1 MKKLMITLGMFAT
14 FCTTEAKVTLPA
26 LFTDNMVLQQKSD
39 IILRGH
45 STNRKEVMVIT
56 GWDKHIYMAQTD
68 KQGNWKTEISTPS
81 AGGPYEISF
90 CDGEE
95 LTLHNIMIG
104 ELWLCSGQS
113 NMEMPVGD
121 WGKVLN
127 YENEIREA
135 TYPDIRLF
143 KVKKETSLTPKE
155 DLSPTQG
162 EWQECTPQS
171 VNSFSAVGYFFARQL
186 QQKLKTPI
194 GVIDCSWGG
203 TPAEAW
209 TSYNGLKHLQEFE
222 HEMDMLESLGFQPE
236 KIDAEY
242 AKKREAWYQSLYE
255 HDMGWCDDHQVW
267 AEPDYSDENWKEM
280 NLPGSWES
288 NGIKDFDG
296 VMWFRKT
303 VDIPRTWYRKPI
315 TINLGKISDEDI
327 VYYNGVEIGRGSNRD
342 AVRRYTV
349 PKKLVKRGKAV
360 LTIRVTNYAGEGGL
374 IGKPENMTMTVKGK
388 DPVTLAGNWKYLS
401 GFSLAGIEPLPPSP
415 KTNPQYPTTLF
426 NAMVHPITKIPIRG
440 VIWYQGEA
448 NVGRADEYADL
459 FMSLISD
466 WRDKWKQPDMPF
478 YFVQLANFLKKEEIQ
493 PDSEWAALR
502 EAQSKALYLNNTGMA
517 VTTDLGEA
525 NNIHPKNKQEVGLRL
540 SQLALKQTYK
550 KKRMPQSPLFKS
562 YRIEG
567 NTIRIGFDNPGK
579 GFMKS
584 DTIKGFIIAGAD
596 HIFYPATVTIP
607 KKEIIVESP
616 DVPHPVAV
624 RYNWADN
631 PDGNLYGLSGL
642 PTAPFR
648 TDNW

>member
-242 AKKREAWYQSLYE
+242 AKKREAWYQALYE

-360 LTIRVTNYAGEGGL
+360 LTVRVTNYAGEGGL
-374 IGKPENMTMTVKGK
+374 IGKPGNMTMTVKGK
-388 DPVTLAGNWKYLS
+388 DPVALAGNWKYLS

-415 KTNPQYPTTLF
+415 KTNPQYPLPSS
-426 NAMVHPITKIPIRG
+426 MQ
-440 VIWYQGEA
+440 WYTP
-448 NVGRADEYADL
+448 L
-459 FMSLISD
+459 
-466 WRDKWKQPDMPF
+466 
-478 YFVQLANFLKKEEIQ
+478 
-493 PDSEWAALR
+493 
-502 EAQSKALYLNNTGMA
+502 
-517 VTTDLGEA
+517 
-525 NNIHPKNKQEVGLRL
+525 PK
-540 SQLALKQTYK
+540 
-550 KKRMPQSPLFKS
+550 F
-562 YRIEG
+562 
-567 NTIRIGFDNPGK
+567 
-579 GFMKS
+579 
-584 DTIKGFIIAGAD
+584 
-596 HIFYPATVTIP
+596 
-607 KKEIIVESP
+607 
-616 DVPHPVAV
+616 
-624 RYNWADN
+624 
-631 PDGNLYGLSGL
+631 LSGESFGIREK
-642 PTAPFR
+642 PM
-648 TDNW
+648 